1 VRTFLELFAWI
12 AISLWLSGCA
22 RFQPRSTLPPPTSGG
37 MTSQSPKEQFETG
50 GNQPD
55 RPRLISLELPA
66 EARQDQPSGKPA
78 YTEPLLSAEYGKL
91 LLQDTREV
99 FTAPLRWDTKD
110 WLTVSL
116 AGASVA
122 GLMFVDKPIQDFLR
136 SHRNGTTDSLSEHI
150 APLGAE
156 YSAAIL
162 AGFYCGGALF
172 DDPKARA
179 VAQDGLAASLIASGM
194 IAPALKVAVGRA
206 RPADDQGPRECDPFL
221 VHNSSFP
228 SGHSTQAFAV
238 ASVIAAHYDALW
250 IKITAYGG
258 ASAVAFARVE
268 GNHHFTS
275 DVVAG
280 ALIGTFVGNT
290 VVHYNQRKR
299 AEHAAR
305 KVSFAPLLAP
315 GSVGLLM
322 SYTF

>member
-1 VRTFLELFAWI
+1 MRTFLELFAWI

-22 RFQPRSTLPPPTSGG
+22 RFQPRSPLPPPAPGAVTGNAS
-37 MTSQSPKEQFETG
+37 KERPETNE
-50 GNQPD
+50 NQPD
-55 RPRLISLELPA
+55 RPRLISLQMPA
-66 EARQDQPSGKPA
+66 EARQDLPRGDPA

-99 FTAPLRWDTKD
+99 LTAPLRWDTKD

-136 SHRNGTTDSLSEHI
+136 SHRNGTTDSISEHI
-150 APLGAE
+150 APFGAE

-250 IKITAYGG
+250 IKITAYSG

-275 DVVAG
+275 DVLAG

-299 AEHAAR
+299 AERAAR
-305 KVSFAPLLAP
+305 KVTFAPLLAP
-315 GSVGLLM
+315 GSVGLQM

>member
-1 VRTFLELFAWI
+1 MRTFLELFAWI

-22 RFQPRSTLPPPTSGG
+22 RFQPRSTLSAPASGG
-37 MTSQSPKEQFETG
+37 MTSQFPKERHEADE
-50 GNQPD
+50 NQPG

-66 EARQDQPSGKPA
+66 EARQDLPTGDTA
-78 YTEPLLSAEYGKL
+78 YTEPLFSGEYGKL

-116 AGASVA
+116 AGASIA

-136 SHRNGTTDSLSEHI
+136 SHRNRTTDSISEHI

-194 IAPALKVAVGRA
+194 IAPALKATVGRA

-250 IKITAYGG
+250 VKITAYGG

-305 KVSFAPLLAP
+305 KLTFAPLLAP
-315 GSVGLLM
+315 GSVGLQM